1 MTEQYIVIEETDTDG
16 FPCDPAIY
24 YVDTDA
30 EIAIAERALSEAGVG
45 EAEVWVGEGEDAVK
59 TSTKIF
65 AKRALSDEEIDSVAT
80 DWLKGDLAE
89 CADGEVLDVEGP
101 VGCDFDDLD
110 CCKYQLSLYDTMGTR
125 DDDELSAVVK
135 SYREQ
140 LKAHYETIATDDLKR
155 ALSDEEID
163 SVAADWLKAD
173 LAQCAD
179 GEELD
184 DEEPIGC
191 DFEVLDYCKYQ
202 LNLYDT
208 MGTRDVK
215 ELSAVAKSYHEQL
228 ATHYETISTDDLKR
242 QLREILKKRKKIK

>member
-45 EAEVWVGEGEDAVK
+45 EAEVWVGEDEDAVK
-59 TSTKIF
+59 TSMKIF
-65 AKRALSDEEIDSVAT
+65 A
-80 DWLKGDLAE
+80 
-89 CADGEVLDVEGP
+89 
-101 VGCDFDDLD
+101 
-110 CCKYQLSLYDTMGTR
+110 
-125 DDDELSAVVK
+125 
-135 SYREQ
+135 
-140 LKAHYETIATDDLKR
+140 KR

-228 ATHYETISTDDLKR
+228 AAHYETISTDDLKR